1 MKTSNKMKK
10 LKIVYSV
17 SICGSI
23 QTFNKFKNAI
33 AYSVKNN
40 ITIIVASYKN
50 IEKGYKVE
58 DFSTWKIKTEQTIQ
72 NDFYCEIL

>member
-1 MKTSNKMKK
+1 MKK

-17 SICGSI
+17 SICGSHQI
-23 QTFNKFKNAI
+23 FNKYKSVIEYA
-33 AYSVKNN
+33 VKNN
-40 ITIIVASYKN
+40 ITIIIASYKN
-50 IEKGYKVE
+50 ITKGYKVE